1 MSDKP
6 PGEMAR
12 PPRGPVPISHRRR
25 AQFSGGRTTPRSA
38 SHSAKRPTPSAI
50 TLGYFL
56 LIALAVSGIVLACQ
70 SAKDV
75 SDGVTITGGALLAM
89 AGARLVLPEHLAGLL
104 ATRRRLLDTMTFG
117 LLGVGLLTI
126 GLLLPPP

>member
-6 PGEMAR
+6 PGELAR
-12 PPRGPVPISHRRR
+12 SRHGSGPISHRRR
-25 AQFSGGRTTPRSA
+25 AQFSAERA
-38 SHSAKRPTPSAI
+38 SAKTPPAL

-56 LIALAVSGIVLACQ
+56 LIACAVAGIALACQ

-75 SDGVTITGGALLAM
+75 SNGMIITGGALLAA

-104 ATRRRLLDTMTFG
+104 ATRRRVLDTMTFG
-117 LLGVGLLTI
+117 LLGAGLLAI